1 MKKSNVKATTL
12 RTAMSFI
19 VFIMIGSAIVG
30 FYYAQDWLSKF
41 ANEVSSITTT
51 ESTKNEDNAQ
61 ALNQLK
67 NEIAANQTAA
77 SKAASIIAST
87 QNYKSQVTQDLDKYA
102 SNTGIS
108 ITDYNFEKPATVKTP
123 LSINGVQQNYVTITL
138 KNPIPFTNLLKFIKS
153 IESNIPKMQLTG
165 INLSRASN
173 SDNDVTAEPL
183 VIEVYT
189 R

>member
-67 NEIAANQTAA
+67 NEIATNQTAA

-87 QNYKSQVTQDLDKYA
+87 QNYQSQVTQDLNKYA

-108 ITDYNFEKPATVKTP
+108 IT
-123 LSINGVQQNYVTITL
+123 
-138 KNPIPFTNLLKFIKS
+138 
-153 IESNIPKMQLTG
+153 
-165 INLSRASN
+165 
-173 SDNDVTAEPL
+173 
-183 VIEVYT
+183 
-189 R
+189 